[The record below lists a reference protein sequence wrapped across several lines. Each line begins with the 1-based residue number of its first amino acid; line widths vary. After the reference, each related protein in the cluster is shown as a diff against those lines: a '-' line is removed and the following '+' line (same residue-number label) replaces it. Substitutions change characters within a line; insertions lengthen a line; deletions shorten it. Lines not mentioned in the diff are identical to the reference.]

1 MLESMCLNILM
12 TCVNVEEVLP
22 ICTVLLFGSVYALGC
37 YMLQLVATETKP
49 ISGSRRYV
57 T

>member
-1 MLESMCLNILM
+1 MCLNILM

-22 ICTVLLFGSVYALGC
+22 ICTVLIFGSVYALGC

-49 ISGSRRYV
+49 VSGSRRYV
-57 T
+57 M